1 MFYCIFI
8 VFYDKNDMSLKNRNS
23 ANMYAFVTYCSLLEC
38 ALSPLSI
45 DSHDMASN
53 GAQHARRG
61 RFFQQQQI
69 DQK

>member
-38 ALSPLSI
+38 AVSPLSI
-45 DSHDMASN
+45 DSHDIASK
-53 GAQHARRG
+53 GAQHERRG
-61 RFFQQQQI
+61 RFFQQQQN

>member
-1 MFYCIFI
+1 
-8 VFYDKNDMSLKNRNS
+8 MSLKNRSS

-38 ALSPLSI
+38 AVSPVFI
-45 DSHDMASN
+45 ASHDMASN
-53 GAQHARRG
+53 GAQHQRRG